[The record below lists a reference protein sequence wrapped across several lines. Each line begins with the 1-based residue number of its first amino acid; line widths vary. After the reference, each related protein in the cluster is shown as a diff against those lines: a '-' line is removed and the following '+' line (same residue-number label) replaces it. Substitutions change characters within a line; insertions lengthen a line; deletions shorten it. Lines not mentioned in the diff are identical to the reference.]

1 MASDSLSHSMSRSA
15 YLLTSALLLS
25 AVACIPAGTTSS
37 VTSLAPAAAQPMS
50 RGEMTALPRALTC
63 DGDCAAVPLSPDVA
77 PDLARAIE
85 SRIAD
90 LGARGGV
97 CSRYGAVL
105 ERSYRSGRITIRPY
119 MWRVGKH
126 LTSGEAKPN
135 GEMTLAREIDPLNVG
150 VRTVDDVIRTMEH
163 EAVHIALDL
172 RDGLEGGE
180 DDANRFV
187 RTCRSEP
194 VTAG

>member
-1 MASDSLSHSMSRSA
+1 MSRSLH
-15 YLLTSALLLS
+15 LLTASLLLS
-25 AVACIPAGTTSS
+25 VTACVPPGTTSS
-37 VTSLAPAAAQPMS
+37 ATSLAPASAEPMS
-50 RGEMTALPRALTC
+50 RVEVTSVPRGVAC
-63 DGDCAAVPLSPDVA
+63 DGDCDAGPVSA
-77 PDLARAIE
+77 DLARAIE

-97 CSRYGAVL
+97 CSQYGAVL

-119 MWRVGKH
+119 MWRVGKQ

-135 GEMTLAREIDPLNVG
+135 GEITLAREIDPLNVG

-163 EAVHIALDL
+163 EAVHIAFDL

-180 DDANRFV
+180 DDANRYVRACSSQPV
-187 RTCRSEP
+187 RT
-194 VTAG
+194 G

>member
-1 MASDSLSHSMSRSA
+1 MARNASL
-15 YLLTSALLLS
+15 LLAALLLGAAACVPPGASTS
-25 AVACIPAGTTSS
+25 AA
-37 VTSLAPAAAQPMS
+37 SLAPATVHPLSRADSPS
-50 RGEMTALPRALTC
+50 LPRGELTC
-63 DGDCAAVPLSPDVA
+63 GDDCGALPLSPE
-77 PDLARAIE
+77 LTRAIE
-85 SRIAD
+85 ARIAD

-105 ERSYRSGRITIRPY
+105 ERSYRTGRITIRPY

-163 EAVHIALDL
+163 EAAHIAFDL

-180 DDANRFV
+180 DDANRYV
-187 RTCRSEP
+187 RACRAEATS
-194 VTAG
+194 AS